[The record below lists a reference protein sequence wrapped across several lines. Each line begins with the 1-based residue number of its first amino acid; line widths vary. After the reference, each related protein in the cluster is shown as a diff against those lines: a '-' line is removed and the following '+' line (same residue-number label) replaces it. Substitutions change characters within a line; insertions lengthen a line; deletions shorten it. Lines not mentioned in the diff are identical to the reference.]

1 MSGRRGDPVVWLRAS
16 PEIASSPWLLAKT
29 IVIFCHCESYRSRTW
44 QSQSITTGLLRYAR
58 NDIKGDGIA
67 SSLTRAPYTGR
78 SVEKKI
84 KSSLNAP
91 RNDSGGEVRLVSMTI
106 KANYGKLLRVGPDL
120 NCFSFLKKKVLFF
133 LKNQAVNNNGVK
145 SCQNE
150 SLSLVFFSIL
160 FRKFPNADRWD

>member
-1 MSGRRGDPVVWLRAS
+1 MAIPWYVYCHREPAESGRGDPAVWLRAS
-16 PEIASSPWLLAKT
+16 PE
-29 IVIFCHCESYRSRTW
+29 
-44 QSQSITTGLLRYAR
+44 
-58 NDIKGDGIA
+58 IA

-91 RNDSGGEVRLVSMTI
+91 RNDSGGEVRLVSITI
-106 KANYGKLLRVGPDL
+106 KANCGKLLRVGPDL

-160 FRKFPNADRWD
+160 FHKFPNADRWD